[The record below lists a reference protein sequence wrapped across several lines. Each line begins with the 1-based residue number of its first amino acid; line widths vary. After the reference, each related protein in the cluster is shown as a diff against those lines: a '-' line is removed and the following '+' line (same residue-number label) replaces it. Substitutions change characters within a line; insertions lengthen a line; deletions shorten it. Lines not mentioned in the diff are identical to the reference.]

1 MLSALSTRGYIVF
14 IFICFF
20 FFFCFSFP
28 GYHDVACF
36 VSSSYFLSKPLIWYL
51 VIGTVNKRSQL
62 YKLIHL
68 RGGLL
73 ALSCSSPRSFAK
85 ASSADLEEG
94 CAPRQLHRLF
104 LFFLSQARL
113 ARHAKEM
120 LCCLTSTTAASR
132 TVIFLTPMY
141 VLCIYCSFRPFS
153 CNVCHINAFLI
164 DFFSFVPSHCR

>member
-1 MLSALSTRGYIVF
+1 
-14 IFICFF
+14 
-20 FFFCFSFP
+20 
-28 GYHDVACF
+28 
-36 VSSSYFLSKPLIWYL
+36 
-51 VIGTVNKRSQL
+51 
-62 YKLIHL
+62 LIHL

-73 ALSCSSPRSFAK
+73 ALSCSSPRSFVK

-94 CAPRQLHRLF
+94 CAQRQLHCLF
-104 LFFLSQARL
+104 LFYLSQARL

-132 TVIFLTPMY
+132 TVIFLKPMY

-164 DFFSFVPSHCR
+164 DFFSFVPSHCRWTFFQLPSGFKRSKLMNDSVPLCWAQAHIYWISNVFLCFKSILKKFKNFYFVFCFKLIYIF